1 MLDIVRS
8 ARSATVLSV
17 LALAGFGTSG
27 RTAPPATATVVMT
40 EWKVV
45 ITPGTL
51 PGGKATIVVR
61 NAGRQTHA
69 VEIEND
75 AASTEI
81 EGDELAPGQSE
92 TLVAKLTPGTW
103 VVDCSMVSPSARG
116 SHALRGMSTTLVV
129 K

>member
-1 MLDIVRS
+1 MLDFVRS
-8 ARSATVLSV
+8 ARSATVLSA
-17 LALAGFGTSG
+17 LALAGFGAPGHAARPG
-27 RTAPPATATVVMT
+27 RATVVMT
-40 EWKVV
+40 EWTVV
-45 ITPGTL
+45 IAPATL
-51 PGGKATIVVR
+51 PAGMATIVVR

-92 TLVAKLTPGTW
+92 TLVVKLTPGQW
-103 VVDCSMVSPSARG
+103 VVDCSMASPNARG
-116 SHALRGMSTTLVV
+116 SHSLRGMTTSLVV